1 MPRRRPRVEVE
12 DNYKREGK
20 SAARV
25 AKKASKTDLILA
37 KAELAK
43 AKASKRKA
51 LVALIVVALIAY
63 YVLSSGTGSGIL
75 DKLKTFIPIGE

>member
-1 MPRRRPRVEVE
+1 MPRRKPRVEVE
-12 DNYKREGK
+12 DNYRREGRTDAK
-20 SAARV
+20 V
-25 AKKASKTDLILA
+25 AKKASKADLILA
-37 KAELAK
+37 KAELAR

-63 YVLSSGTGSGIL
+63 FVLSSGGGLGIL

>member
-1 MPRRRPRVEVE
+1 MPRRKPRAEVE
-12 DNYKREGK
+12 GSDRREVRTDAK
-20 SAARV
+20 V
-25 AKKASKTDLILA
+25 AKKAGKADLILA

-63 YVLSSGTGSGIL
+63 FVLSSGTGSGIL

>member
-1 MPRRRPRVEVE
+1 MPRRRPRVEVQE
-12 DNYKREGK
+12 DYKREGK

-63 YVLSSGTGSGIL
+63 YVLSSGTGAGIL
-75 DKLKTFIPIGE
+75 DKIKTFIPIGE

>member
-1 MPRRRPRVEVE
+1 MPKRRPRVEVE
-12 DNYKREGK
+12 KNYKREGK

-63 YVLSSGTGSGIL
+63 YVLSSGTGAGIL
-75 DKLKTFIPIGE
+75 DKIKTFIPIGE